1 MGVVDKDTL
10 EEVEKRVKL
19 IPNRYDGTRDC
30 AAGAGF
36 HFAIQDVIKLIEEM
50 KDEL

>member
-19 IPNRYDGTRDC
+19 IPNRYDGSRNIP
-30 AAGAGF
+30 GAVGF
-36 HFAIQDVIKLIEEM
+36 DFAIEAVVKLLEEM
-50 KDEL
+50 KTEA